1 MKVSE
6 YLRGEG
12 IPMDFSIT
20 TRWAACLLLLF
31 SAAGCTTYYRVTDQ
45 SSKRTYYTT
54 DYDRAEGGAIRFEDE
69 RTGATVTLQSSEI
82 VEITRQ
88 EFEGQSRK

>member
-6 YLRGEG
+6 YLDGG
-12 IPMDFSIT
+12 IPMDFSTT

-31 SAAGCTTYYRVTDQ
+31 TAVGCTTYYRITDQ

-54 DYDRAEGGAIRFEDE
+54 DYDRAESGAIRFEDA
-69 RTGATVTLQSSEI
+69 RSGATVTLQSSEI
-82 VEITRQ
+82 VEIPRQ
-88 EFEGQSRK
+88 QFEAENRR